1 MAKTRPI
8 TTLDEFEDEYRKG
21 IGVTLPPRGRPREAS
36 VDNIQRF
43 GDGIGDYNPLYRS
56 ESYAAESRFGMLTAP
71 PTFVYGASLGI
82 MAAINGAIDSARLSS
97 ANFPM
102 NYAGGELTLHRT
114 IWLGDKI
121 SAQEE
126 ILDIE
131 RKHSDRIGPFCICTA
146 GVSYYNQRKELV
158 ATKRTLMARF
168 ENLRERGTIPYD
180 REKKTQAVEQAPDA
194 LVFERKRRGA
204 DTRHWEDVAEGEELP
219 VLEKG
224 SYTVTE
230 LFLFT
235 HGVVGTGRVPRAAL
249 EAEDSK
255 DLGGGGRYDKEHA
268 AKRRNMPGQFDWGPQ
283 RVCWLGQMATDWMGD
298 AGTLKKMN
306 TRVRHPNVVGDTNTI
321 FGKVARKYVEND
333 ERLVELEVWN
343 ENQAGLATALSRITV
358 ALPERDDG
366 AA

>member
-21 IGVTLPPRGRPREAS
+21 IGVTLPARGRPREAS

-56 ESYAAESRFGMLTAP
+56 ESYAAESRFGRLTAP
-71 PTFVYGASLGI
+71 ATFVYGASLGI
-82 MAAINGAIDSARLSS
+82 MAAINGAIDPARLSS

-146 GVSYYNQRKELV
+146 GVSYHNQRKELV

-194 LVFERKRRGA
+194 LVFERSRRGA

-224 SYTVTE
+224 TYTVTE

-255 DLGGGGRYDKEHA
+255 DLGGGGRYDKDHA
-268 AKRRNMPGQFDWGPQ
+268 KKRRNMPGQFDWGPQ

-298 AGTLKKMN
+298 AGTLKKMD

-321 FGKVARKYVEND
+321 FGKVAKKYMENG
-333 ERLVELEVWN
+333 ERLVDLEVWN

-358 ALPERDDG
+358 ALPGRG
-366 AA
+366 GGSA